1 MSAPQRTISSKE
13 REEERI
19 LRFSFIMS
27 AVCTGTE
34 VIMALILGSY
44 SVLIDSI
51 YDLADLVLLGP
62 FLVLVPLLYKP
73 VNERHPYGYSQLE
86 SVFLIIKYGI
96 LLSVIVS
103 MVVSDVQ
110 VIMAGGNMVD
120 FNGVAV
126 YEVSIGLMCLTVL
139 LILRHLARKMNSPT
153 LAAEIYLWKQ
163 DAVGSI
169 SVGLAFFSQQLLKD
183 TAVSPIVPYLDPVI
197 AIIMAVVLF
206 KEPLLSIV
214 HGFRELVLFA
224 PDEETMTMVR
234 AAVDDVLSAYPF
246 DCSFLDVIQTG
257 RKVWIEVYVSPEEIT
272 GVIDVRHW
280 AAVRA
285 KIREQLR
292 DEFEQI
298 YVELIPDI
306 PDNQEN
312 G

>member
-1 MSAPQRTISSKE
+1 
-13 REEERI
+13 
-19 LRFSFIMS
+19 
-27 AVCTGTE
+27 
-34 VIMALILGSY
+34 MALILGSY

>member
-13 REEERI
+13 RQEERI
-19 LRFSFIMS
+19 LRFSFVMS

-34 VIMALILGSY
+34 VIMALFLGSY

-62 FLVLVPLLYKP
+62 FLVLVPLLYRP
-73 VNERHPYGYSQLE
+73 VTERHPYGYSQLE
-86 SVFLIIKYGI
+86 SVFLIVKYGV

-110 VIMAGGNMVD
+110 AILAGGNTVD
-120 FNGVAV
+120 FNGVAL
-126 YEVSIGLMCLTVL
+126 YEFGIGLLCLTVL
-139 LILRHLARKMNSPT
+139 LILRHLAARLNSPT

-163 DAVGSI
+163 DAVGSL
-169 SVGLAFFSQQLLKD
+169 SVAIVFCSQMLLQD
-183 TAVSPIVPYLDPVI
+183 TAAAPFIPYLDPVVAI
-197 AIIMAVVLF
+197 VMAIILF
-206 KEPLLSIV
+206 KEPLLSII

-224 PDEETMTMVR
+224 PDEETMATVH
-234 AAVDDVLSAYPF
+234 AAVDQVLEQYPF
-246 DCSFLDVIQTG
+246 TCSFLDVIQTG
-257 RKVWIEVYVSPEEIT
+257 RKVWIEVYVSPDEVT
-272 GVIDVRHW
+272 GMVDIRHW

-285 KIREQLR
+285 KIREALAE
-292 DEFEQI
+292 EFDQI

-306 PDNQEN
+306 PDHQEN